1 MKNRIAEFGKISRC
15 ALLSLVVTV
24 ILCGIFAFCVHLW
37 QIEESTARTIVFA
50 IVIVS
55 LIFGGFVL
63 AKNIGHS
70 GLLNG
75 LLMSVIYFFAL
86 LLLSLITGGGS
97 FSGAADVTRFV
108 TIIASG
114 MLGGILGVNT

>member
-1 MKNRIAEFGKISRC
+1 MKNRIAEFGKISKC

-24 ILCGIFAFCVHLW
+24 ILCGIFALAVHLW
-37 QIEESTARTIVFA
+37 QIEESTARTVVFA
-50 IVIVS
+50 MVIVS
-55 LIFGGFVL
+55 VIFGGFVL
-63 AKNIGHS
+63 AKNIGHA

-86 LLLSLITGGGS
+86 FLLSLIIGDSS
-97 FSGAADVTRFV
+97 FSGVADITRFI
-108 TIIASG
+108 TIMASG